1 MRDDGTGG
9 SSGHQN
15 PASYRILRIAF
26 WRWWLRLVIVVVVGG
41 MTVLHEMGL
50 STAMFWL
57 GLGILFGIVLDSFVL
72 RPAAVW
78 LARVFDGRRRTG

>member
-9 SSGHQN
+9 SHHR
-15 PASYRILRIAF
+15 PEPPEYRFLRIAF
-26 WRWWLRLVIVVVVGG
+26 WRWWLRLVSILTVGG
-41 MTVLHEMGL
+41 MIALHEVGL
-50 STAMFWL
+50 ASALLWF
-57 GLGILFGIVLDSFVL
+57 GLGALFGVVLDSFVL

>member
-1 MRDDGTGG
+1 MRDDGPGG
-9 SSGHQN
+9 SSEPSV
-15 PASYRILRIAF
+15 PADYAHLRIAF

-78 LARVFDGRRRTG
+78 LARVFGGRRRTG